1 MGTEKDNSFINSESE
16 VHLDRIRG
24 SLIGGAAG
32 DALGYPVEFLR
43 EEEIYVRYTKDGIM
57 GLVPSWS
64 TGKALISDDTQMT
77 LFTAN
82 GLLYGET
89 RMKMRGIGAGP
100 SVYVADA
107 YLDWARTQS
116 MTYEKYLRWKNEDD
130 SNYAFTWLSD
140 VPELYQ
146 RRAPGTTC
154 INELTITGKHI
165 KDLRAHNNSKGCGGV
180 IRVAPV
186 GLWKQVNDIKYLDQ
200 LGADIAAITHGHSL
214 GYMTAAVLTHI
225 INRIVFPV
233 DKRMTLK
240 EIVLEAI
247 DTISEIYKEDIHIH
261 ELIDIINLAI
271 QLSENDDDNL
281 ANIHRIGEGWVAEE
295 TLGIAIYCALRYEDD
310 FSKGILTAVNHNG
323 DSDSTGAVTGN
334 ILGAWVGY
342 KGIDGKWKKN
352 LELKDVILEMADDLY
367 QGCKITEYEDDRDQ
381 DWVRKYVYCKW
392 RE

>member
-1 MGTEKDNSFINSESE
+1 M
-16 VHLDRIRG
+16 
-24 SLIGGAAG
+24 
-32 DALGYPVEFLR
+32 
-43 EEEIYVRYTKDGIM
+43 
-57 GLVPSWS
+57 
-64 TGKALISDDTQMT
+64 
-77 LFTAN
+77 
-82 GLLYGET
+82 
-89 RMKMRGIGAGP
+89 
-100 SVYVADA
+100 
-107 YLDWARTQS
+107 
-116 MTYEKYLRWKNEDD
+116 
-130 SNYAFTWLSD
+130 
-140 VPELYQ
+140 
-146 RRAPGTTC
+146 
-154 INELTITGKHI
+154 
-165 KDLRAHNNSKGCGGV
+165 
-180 IRVAPV
+180 
-186 GLWKQVNDIKYLDQ
+186 DQ

-271 QLSENDDDNL
+271 LLSENDDDNL

>member
-154 INELTITGKHI
+154 IN
-165 KDLRAHNNSKGCGGV
+165 
-180 IRVAPV
+180 
-186 GLWKQVNDIKYLDQ
+186 Y
-200 LGADIAAITHGHSL
+200 
-214 GYMTAAVLTHI
+214 
-225 INRIVFPV
+225 NR
-233 DKRMTLK
+233 
-240 EIVLEAI
+240 
-247 DTISEIYKEDIHIH
+247 
-261 ELIDIINLAI
+261 
-271 QLSENDDDNL
+271 
-281 ANIHRIGEGWVAEE
+281 E
-295 TLGIAIYCALRYEDD
+295 TY
-310 FSKGILTAVNHNG
+310 
-323 DSDSTGAVTGN
+323 
-334 ILGAWVGY
+334 
-342 KGIDGKWKKN
+342 
-352 LELKDVILEMADDLY
+352 
-367 QGCKITEYEDDRDQ
+367 
-381 DWVRKYVYCKW
+381 
-392 RE
+392 